1 MRIRVLGTGR
11 NEIITKDNVKITI
24 ETSVAFRII
33 NPIIAYYR
41 LGNELNRA
49 VVELV
54 ISSFRKILG

>member
-11 NEIITKDNVKITI
+11 NEVITKDNVKITI

-41 LGNELNRA
+41 LGHELNRA